1 MLVKY
6 SFLKNP
12 LVFALFF
19 VISLKMQAQ
28 ESTNFWSNVKWGGY
42 AGLDFGTGYSSFTLA
57 PSGIYQFNKYVSA
70 GTGISYSHI
79 NLKQIYTTNMYGVSL
94 IGLFNPIE
102 NIQFST
108 ELEQTLVETTL
119 KNPVYNDS
127 FWVTGLFLGVGYH
140 SNGITMG
147 VRYNVLFNEEKSL
160 YRTAFKRGS
169 PHRYGQRKVL

>member
-57 PSGIYQFNKYVSA
+57 PSGIYQFNKYVSV

-119 KNPVYNDS
+119 KNPIYNDS

-140 SNGITMG
+140 SNDITMG

-160 YRTAFKRGS
+160 YRTALTPFVRF
-169 PHRYGQRKVL
+169 YF